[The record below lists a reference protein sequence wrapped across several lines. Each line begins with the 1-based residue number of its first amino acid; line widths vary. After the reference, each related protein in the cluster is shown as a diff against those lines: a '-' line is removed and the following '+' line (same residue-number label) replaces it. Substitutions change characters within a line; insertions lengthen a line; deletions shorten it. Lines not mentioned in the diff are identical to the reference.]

1 MSLKTRYNLFKIKR
15 SLSPSA
21 VFKASLQKDL
31 DQAWDAKYGKVSWF
45 HSGLM
50 YRAGAMAVAVLVL
63 AGSGGAYAYN
73 SPDVTEGNIL
83 YPVKKV
89 IENVEEITKITPEA
103 KAKFLLK
110 KIERREAERAIIKK
124 NEVEDQIVESEQE
137 DITPTE
143 AINLESKKAFIKKD
157 RKIDARIE
165 NIDKS
170 IQEAEDKLEQF
181 NDDLDKVEL
190 KDNKLQE
197 EFRVKIEQR
206 LEKRKE
212 RLQKASEML
221 KNRSEKLQELEDK
234 NIEKRGSR
242 SDLRNASRLEKNDEQ
257 DGN

>member
-15 SLSPSA
+15 SLSPST

-31 DQAWDAKYGKVSWF
+31 NKAWDAKYGKVSWI
-45 HSGLM
+45 HSSIM
-50 YRAGAMAVAVLVL
+50 YRAGAMAVVVLVL
-63 AGSGGAYAYN
+63 VGSGGAYAYN

-124 NEVEDQIVESEQE
+124 NEVEDQSVESEQE
-137 DITPTE
+137 DATSTE
-143 AINLESKKAFIKKD
+143 ATNLESKKAFIKKD

-170 IQEAEDKLEQF
+170 IQEAEDRLEKF
-181 NDDLDKVEL
+181 KENLDQVEI
-190 KDNKLQE
+190 KDNKFQE
-197 EFRVKIEQR
+197 EVKAKIEQR
-206 LEKRKE
+206 LEKRRE
-212 RLQKASEML
+212 RLDKASEII
-221 KNRSEKLQELEDK
+221 KNRAEKLQELEDK
-234 NIEKRGSR
+234 KIEKRGDR
-242 SDLRNASRLEKNDEQ
+242 SGLRNDSRLEKG
-257 DGN
+257 DGHDGD